1 MTSKH
6 MMNFATLLQQI
17 DSVTAKKSYEKDENF
32 WKPTKDKAGNAAAII
47 RFLPSSN
54 TDDVPFVRIYQH
66 NFKDAGTG
74 RWYIENSLTTI
85 GGQDL
90 VSTVN
95 KELWNTG
102 LEENKKL
109 SSLRKRKLSYI
120 ANILVVKDLGNPEQ
134 NGKVMKYKFGAK
146 IWEKICAA
154 AKPDAMLGEEPIS
167 AFCPINGADFLVKM
181 AYNES
186 SRQYNYDASKFNSKK
201 PLFDGDDD
209 KIEEVLSRCFDIQAE
224 IAPDK
229 FKSAEELN
237 KHFLWVTGGD
247 EKGPKT
253 TQDSE
258 TEAELAMLSK
268 MVNAPSKTVRKA
280 PPMPVMDSGSDDESD
295 DNFFRSLIE
304 D

>member
-1 MTSKH
+1 MTSK
-6 MMNFATLLQQI
+6 FALDYSKLLSQI
-17 DSVTAKKSYEKDENF
+17 DSVTTKKTFEKDENF
-32 WKPTKDKAGNAAAII
+32 WKPTKDKAGNAAAVI
-47 RFLPSSN
+47 RFLPSLN
-54 TDDVPFVRIYQH
+54 ADDFPFVRIYQH
-66 NFKDAGTG
+66 NFQDATTK

-102 LEENKKL
+102 LEVNKKL

-120 ANILVVKDLGNPEQ
+120 ANILIIKDLGNPDN
-134 NGKVMKYKFGAK
+134 NGKVMKYKFGMK
-146 IWEKICAA
+146 IWEKITGAA
-154 AKPDAMLGEEPIS
+154 RPDEALGEEPIS
-167 AFCPINGADFLVKM
+167 AFCPINGADFLIKM
-181 AYNES
+181 AFNES
-186 SRQYNYDASKFNSKK
+186 TKQYNYDASKFNAKK

-229 FKSAEELN
+229 FKTVEELD
-237 KHFLWVTGGD
+237 KKFLWVTGQ
-247 EKGPKT
+247 ESKATTP

-268 MVNAPSKTVRKA
+268 MVNKPTTATRKPVAP
-280 PPMPVMDSGSDDESD
+280 PVMDPADVDDDSA
-295 DNFFRSLIE
+295 FFQSLIE